1 MKSFA
6 RIHQQTLDILQGI
19 ARRRDQRAYDRF
31 ADRVIRA
38 HNAYLDNICARFR
51 VLDGSRL
58 TPSQADTDEARQTI
72 HRIAAQAYRDAE
84 RMPEEHYGY

>member
-58 TPSQADTDEARQTI
+58 TPSQLNAPMSRNFYAITPN
-72 HRIAAQAYRDAE
+72 YNS
-84 RMPEEHYGY
+84 

>member
-38 HNAYLDNICARFR
+38 RNAYLDNICARFR

-58 TPSQADTDEARQTI
+58 TPSQLNAPMSRNFYAITPN
-72 HRIAAQAYRDAE
+72 YNS
-84 RMPEEHYGY
+84 